1 MNIFFPVYDIFY
13 FVALNPLTCWGE
25 CMLFLDHITGIQV
38 EMLIFTYIV
47 KPVFIKVQ
55 CSKALIFEFTEIQN
69 ASLK

>member
-1 MNIFFPVYDIFY
+1 
-13 FVALNPLTCWGE
+13 
-25 CMLFLDHITGIQV
+25 MLFLDHTTGIQV

-55 CSKALIFEFTEIQN
+55 CSKALIFEFTEIQT